1 MLDLFQIADQFD
13 SGGSPEEMEK
23 RASFLEERQ
32 VKLANAPFEDFA
44 VVLYDGTSYARK
56 FPVQTAEDV
65 RMSKEALDQNAA
77 SLPEEVVKVARYH
90 IELAGREK
98 LSESLYS
105 DVALV
110 DADSPKTNVLYAG
123 AINRAQYADKL
134 ASLEK
139 RASTEYLVSAKS
151 GINVPAPQSV
161 QALREVERALE
172 KNAYTLTPDERVE
185 AARNLAKVAGKLE
198 SNIESPE
205 LARYNRET
213 LPAKFASAIKQRQGY
228 AAPVLRPYFERL
240 TKEAFDMGIVR
251 TAQCLRVLDQMAGFT
266 AGPGRPM
273 TKVGHFFPS
282 VDDVCFPVNEVAE
295 SPADLTKIA
304 DVFGQTFAGEFAS
317 NPQAAMGTLTPE
329 EQRLLNGLVN

>member
-23 RASFLEERQ
+23 RASFLEDRQ
-32 VKLANAPFEDFA
+32 VKLASAPFEDFA

-56 FPVQTAEDV
+56 FPVQTAKDV
-65 RMSKEALDQNAA
+65 QMSKEALDQNAP

-98 LSESLYS
+98 LGESLYS
-105 DVALV
+105 DVSLTDL
-110 DADSPKTNVLYAG
+110 DAPKTNVLYAG
-123 AINRAQYADKL
+123 AINRAAHAEKL

-151 GINVPAPQSV
+151 GMNVPAPQSV
-161 QALREVERALE
+161 RGLREVERALE

-185 AARNLAKVAGKLE
+185 AARNLAKVAARLE
-198 SNIESPE
+198 STVESQD
-205 LARYNRET
+205 LARYNREA

-228 AAPVLRPYFERL
+228 APPVLRPYFDRL

-282 VDDVCFPVNEVAE
+282 VDDVCFPVQEAVE
-295 SPADLTKIA
+295 SEADLTKIA
-304 DVFGQTFAGEFAS
+304 DVFGDTFATEFAS
-317 NPQAAMGTLTPE
+317 DPQSAMSTLTAE